1 MKKKTLTRVLLEV
14 SVHLRHLYQDKG
26 IREME
31 LLKSHGTYVR
41 KPVTDKTQKNWPQDK
56 RLILCQIRIL
66 WDQYVAFTIKRLI
79 VRAGVRKDVL
89 DKTYAVLT
97 INFYIPGKKIHCKK
111 DDLKKRRKFSCKFTK
126 MLTDNFLE

>member
-41 KPVTDKTQKNWPQDK
+41 KPVTDKTQKN
-56 RLILCQIRIL
+56 
-66 WDQYVAFTIKRLI
+66 
-79 VRAGVRKDVL
+79 
-89 DKTYAVLT
+89 
-97 INFYIPGKKIHCKK
+97 
-111 DDLKKRRKFSCKFTK
+111 
-126 MLTDNFLE
+126 